1 MSSGIAAPIGGRFL
15 RARTLGHESAREH
28 ERKRLRRHLRVTAL
42 HTLESI
48 TGSTP
53 ETDPAE
59 LIAVAGDLSTGLRS
73 FTAELAN
80 AKGGTAVAELQR
92 QVGATLHDTTLQ
104 CVEYL
109 ACDGYGAELDTATIR
124 KVAGDAAVEL
134 RGTLLRLGAPE
145 PCELI
150 TALEQLVSAAQRRGT
165 VEVRLVTDLNGSV
178 YGAEAAALVG
188 AVREAL
194 NNVHKHANATCVVV
208 RCETSE
214 SGARIVVSDD
224 GVGVDLA
231 HAVAGIG
238 LRHSIIERMA
248 STGGHATVASEP
260 GRGMFVTLTTGT
272 NEEGVAA

>member
-15 RARTLGHESAREH
+15 RARTLGHESAREY
-28 ERKRLRRHLRVTAL
+28 ERTRLRRYLRATTLQAL
-42 HTLESI
+42 ENI
-48 TGSTP
+48 AGST
-53 ETDPAE
+53 AE
-59 LIAVAGDLSTGLRS
+59 AGTLIALAGDAATEARTLAAKLSDV
-73 FTAELAN
+73 
-80 AKGGTAVAELQR
+80 KGGTAVAELQR
-92 QVGATLHDTTLQ
+92 QVGASLHDTTLQ
-104 CVEYL
+104 CLEYL

-150 TALEQLVSAAQRRGT
+150 TALEQVVSAAQRRGT
-165 VEVRLVTDLNGSV
+165 VEVSLITDLNGSV

-231 HAVAGIG
+231 HAVAGLG

-272 NEEGVAA
+272 NEEVAA

>member
-15 RARTLGHESAREH
+15 RARTLGHESAREY
-28 ERKRLRRHLRVTAL
+28 ERTRLRRYLRATTLQAL
-42 HTLESI
+42 ENI
-48 TGSTP
+48 AGST
-53 ETDPAE
+53 AE
-59 LIAVAGDLSTGLRS
+59 AGTLIALAGDAATEARTLAAKLSDV
-73 FTAELAN
+73 
-80 AKGGTAVAELQR
+80 KGGTAVAELQR
-92 QVGATLHDTTLQ
+92 QVGASLHDTALQ
-104 CVEYL
+104 CLEYL

-150 TALEQLVSAAQRRGT
+150 TALEQVVSAAQRRGT
-165 VEVRLVTDLNGSV
+165 VEVSLVTDLNGSV

-214 SGARIVVSDD
+214 AGARIVVSDD

-231 HAVAGIG
+231 HAVAGLG

-248 STGGHATVASEP
+248 STGGQATVASEP

-272 NEEGVAA
+272 NEEVAA

>member
-15 RARTLGHESAREH
+15 RARTLGHESAREY
-28 ERKRLRRHLRVTAL
+28 ERTRLRRYLRATTLQAL
-42 HTLESI
+42 ENI
-48 TGSTP
+48 AGST
-53 ETDPAE
+53 AE
-59 LIAVAGDLSTGLRS
+59 AGTLIALAGDAATEARTLAAKLSDV
-73 FTAELAN
+73 
-80 AKGGTAVAELQR
+80 KGGTAVAELQR
-92 QVGATLHDTTLQ
+92 QVGASLHDTTLQ
-104 CVEYL
+104 CLEYL

-150 TALEQLVSAAQRRGT
+150 TALEQVVSAAQRRGT
-165 VEVRLVTDLNGSV
+165 VEVSLITDLNGSV

-194 NNVHKHANATCVVV
+194 NNVHKHANASCVVV

-231 HAVAGIG
+231 HAVAGLG

-272 NEEGVAA
+272 NEEVAA

>member
-15 RARTLGHESAREH
+15 RARTLGHDSARET

-42 HTLESI
+42 HTLETI
-48 TGSTP
+48 AGSAP
-53 ETDPAE
+53 EANAAD
-59 LIAVAGDLSTGLRS
+59 LIAEAGDLA
-73 FTAELAN
+73 TAMRTYVQTLTD

-150 TALEQLVSAAQRRGT
+150 SGLEQVVSAAQRRGT
-165 VEVRLVTDLNGSV
+165 VEVKMFTDLNGSI

-194 NNVHKHANATCVVV
+194 NNVHKHANASTVVV
-208 RCETSE
+208 RCETSDT
-214 SGARIVVSDD
+214 GARVVVSDD

-248 STGGHATVASEP
+248 STGGSAIVASTP
-260 GRGMFVTLTTGT
+260 GQGMFVTLTTGT
-272 NEEGVAA
+272 NEEMAA

>member
-15 RARTLGHESAREH
+15 RARTLGHESAREY
-28 ERKRLRRHLRVTAL
+28 ERTRLRRYLRATTLQAL
-42 HTLESI
+42 ENI
-48 TGSTP
+48 AGST
-53 ETDPAE
+53 AE
-59 LIAVAGDLSTGLRS
+59 AGTLIALAGDAATEARTLAAKLSDV
-73 FTAELAN
+73 
-80 AKGGTAVAELQR
+80 KGGTAVAELQR
-92 QVGATLHDTTLQ
+92 QVGASLHDTTLQ
-104 CVEYL
+104 CLEYL

-150 TALEQLVSAAQRRGT
+150 TALEQVVSAAQRRGT

>member
-15 RARTLGHESAREH
+15 RARTLGHDSARET

-42 HTLESI
+42 HTLETI
-48 TGSTP
+48 AGSAP
-53 ETDPAE
+53 EANAAD
-59 LIAVAGDLSTGLRS
+59 LIAEAGDLA
-73 FTAELAN
+73 TAMRTYVQTLTD

-92 QVGATLHDTTLQ
+92 QTGAILHDTTLQ

-109 ACDGYGAELDTATIR
+109 ACDGYGAELDADTIR

-150 TALEQLVSAAQRRGT
+150 SGLEQVVSAAQRRGT
-165 VEVRLVTDLNGSV
+165 VEVKMFTDLNGSI

-194 NNVHKHANATCVVV
+194 NNVHKHANASTVVV
-208 RCETSE
+208 RCETSDT
-214 SGARIVVSDD
+214 GARVVVSDD

-248 STGGHATVASEP
+248 STGGSAIVASTP
-260 GRGMFVTLTTGT
+260 GQGMFVTLTTGT
-272 NEEGVAA
+272 NEEMAA

>member
-15 RARTLGHESAREH
+15 RARTLGHEGAREH

-42 HTLESI
+42 HALENI
-48 TGSTP
+48 AGSTP
-53 ETDPAE
+53 ETN
-59 LIAVAGDLSTGLRS
+59 AGDLVAEAGETATELRS
-73 FTAELAN
+73 FVGTLTD

-92 QVGATLHDTTLQ
+92 QTGATLHDTTLQ

-109 ACDGYGAELDTATIR
+109 ACDGYGAELDADTIR

-145 PCELI
+145 PCELVSG
-150 TALEQLVSAAQRRGT
+150 LEQVVSAAQCRGT
-165 VEVRLVTDLNGSV
+165 VEVKMFTDLNGSI

-194 NNVHKHANATCVVV
+194 NNVHKHANASTVVV

-214 SGARIVVSDD
+214 TGARVVVSDD

-238 LRHSIIERMA
+238 LRHSIIERMT
-248 STGGHATVASEP
+248 STGGHATVASAP
-260 GRGMFVTLTTGT
+260 GQGMFVTLTTGT
-272 NEEGVAA
+272 NEEMAA

>member
-15 RARTLGHESAREH
+15 RARTLGHESAREY
-28 ERKRLRRHLRVTAL
+28 ERTRLRRYLRATTLQAL
-42 HTLESI
+42 ENI
-48 TGSTP
+48 AGST
-53 ETDPAE
+53 AE
-59 LIAVAGDLSTGLRS
+59 AGTLIALAGDAATEARTLAAKLSDV
-73 FTAELAN
+73 
-80 AKGGTAVAELQR
+80 KGGTAVAELQR
-92 QVGATLHDTTLQ
+92 QVGASLHDTALQ
-104 CVEYL
+104 CLEYL

-150 TALEQLVSAAQRRGT
+150 TALEQVVSAAQRRGT
-165 VEVRLVTDLNGSV
+165 VEVSLITDLNGSV

-194 NNVHKHANATCVVV
+194 NNVHKHANASCVVV

-231 HAVAGIG
+231 HAVAGLG

-248 STGGHATVASEP
+248 STGGQATVASEP

-272 NEEGVAA
+272 NEEVAA

>member
-53 ETDPAE
+53 ETDPVE

-73 FTAELAN
+73 FTAELAD

-92 QVGATLHDTTLQ
+92 QTGATLHDTTLQ

-109 ACDGYGAELDTATIR
+109 ACDGYGAELDADTIR

-145 PCELI
+145 PCELVSG
-150 TALEQLVSAAQRRGT
+150 LEQVVSAAQCRGT
-165 VEVRLVTDLNGSV
+165 VEVKMFTDLNGSI

-194 NNVHKHANATCVVV
+194 NNVHKHANASTVVV

-214 SGARIVVSDD
+214 TGARVVVSDD

-238 LRHSIIERMA
+238 LRHSIIERMT
-248 STGGHATVASEP
+248 STGGHATVASAP
-260 GRGMFVTLTTGT
+260 GQGMFVTLTTGT
-272 NEEGVAA
+272 NEEMAA

>member
-42 HTLESI
+42 QALEDI
-48 TGSTP
+48 AGSGPDT
-53 ETDPAE
+53 TAAV
-59 LIAVAGDLSTGLRS
+59 LIAEAGDMATELRS
-73 FTAELAN
+73 FVGKLAD

-92 QVGATLHDTTLQ
+92 QVGAMLHDSTLQ
-104 CVEYL
+104 AAEYL
-109 ACDGYGAELDTATIR
+109 ACDGYGAELCADTVR
-124 KVAGDAAVEL
+124 KVAADTAVEL
-134 RGTLLRLGAPE
+134 RGSLLRLGAPE
-145 PCELI
+145 PCELVS
-150 TALEQLVSAAQRRGT
+150 ALEQVVSAAQRRGT
-165 VEVRLVTDLNGSV
+165 VEVEMVAELNGTV

-194 NNVHKHANATCVVV
+194 NNVHKHASASRVVV

-214 SGARIVVSDD
+214 TGVRIVVSDD

-248 STGGHATVASEP
+248 STGGHAIVASEP
-260 GRGMFVTLTTGT
+260 GHGTLVTLSTGST
-272 NEEGVAA
+272 QEVAA